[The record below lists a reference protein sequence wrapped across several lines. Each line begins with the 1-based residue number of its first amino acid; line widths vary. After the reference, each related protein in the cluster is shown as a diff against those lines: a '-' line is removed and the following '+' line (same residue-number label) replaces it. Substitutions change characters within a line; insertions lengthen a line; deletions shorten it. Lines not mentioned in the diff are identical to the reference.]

1 MPQLIQH
8 IDQIAREKQRA
19 VLFLLFND
27 PVKKDDDDN
36 FWPDLDYQNH
46 RSRQTILAWFKAHD
60 VTHYPCGPFASE
72 NGMMCYQG
80 QIYIDVPFDESNS
93 DYQKVRDYL
102 ENADGSMKMSGVKF
116 CYLPLEM
123 AMKNA
128 HHDEP
133 GFWDTWA
140 ENF

>member
-8 IDQIAREKQRA
+8 IDQIARQKHRA

-27 PVKKDDDDN
+27 PVHEDDD

-46 RSRQTILAWFKAHD
+46 SARQEILAWFKANG
-60 VTHYPCGPFASE
+60 VAHYPCGHFASE
-72 NGMMCYQG
+72 NSMMSYRG
-80 QIYIDVPFDESNS
+80 QIYIDVPFDESNPE
-93 DYQKVRDYL
+93 YQKVRDYL
-102 ENADGSMKMSGVKF
+102 ENADGSMKMSGAKF

-133 GFWDTWA
+133 GFWNQWSK
-140 ENF
+140 NF

>member
-8 IDQIAREKQRA
+8 IDQIARQKQRA

-27 PVKKDDDDN
+27 PLKKGEDDGS
-36 FWPDLDYQNH
+36 WPAIDYQH
-46 RSRQTILAWFKAHD
+46 HSARQTILAWFKAHGIA
-60 VTHYPCGPFASE
+60 HYPCGHFASE
-72 NGMMCYQG
+72 SWMMSYRG
-80 QIYIDVPFDESNS
+80 QIYIDIPFDESNP

-102 ENADGSMKMSGVKF
+102 ENADGNMKMPGVKF
-116 CYLPLEM
+116 CYLPLEI

-133 GFWDTWA
+133 GFWDKWA